1 MSQRG
6 YTPLDTPVCPVRHDR
21 RRTDT
26 DKQFVEPKKQETNMG
41 YISIQINK
49 AKGSADAGASD
60 HIERK
65 TMPKNADPTRTHL
78 NRELVEIPDGVAD
91 RTEAISHR
99 IRTAG
104 IRRKITPDQ
113 VRAIR
118 IVLSGTHEDMVRV
131 QDEGRLDEWCADNLQ
146 WLHRTFGKENTV
158 SAVLHMDEHTPHIHA
173 TVVPIV
179 TGERRKARKKQAEGK
194 RTYRKKANAVRLCAD
209 DLLTR
214 ERLVAYH
221 DSYAA
226 AMAKYGLQRGI
237 RGSEARHTTTA
248 QYYRDLK
255 RQTGELEA
263 NVQQLQT
270 ERQQAKQE
278 LDEVKKEIKSEKLEA
293 AKTEAKAALV
303 AKVGSLLGSGRLKEL
318 EADNRTLQGEVA
330 ARDESIE
337 LLQKQMERQQEE
349 HSRQLMELQAKYR
362 REMADKEAAH
372 QEEVSF
378 LKSIIQKAKKWFP
391 LFQKL
396 VYMEKFCLKVGF
408 NERQTATLI
417 SGKPLFYKG
426 ELYSE
431 EHRRKFTTE
440 EAGFQVVKDPKDM
453 SKLALAING
462 QVNGE
467 WFKEQFGRLFSSV
480 KRTVEPLRRGKGMG
494 L

>member
-1 MSQRG
+1 
-6 YTPLDTPVCPVRHDR
+6 
-21 RRTDT
+21 
-26 DKQFVEPKKQETNMG
+26 MG

-49 AKGSADAGASD
+49 AKGSADTGASD

-78 NRELVEIPDGVAD
+78 NRELVEFPDGVAD

-104 IRRKITPDQ
+104 IKRKITPDQ

-118 IVLSGTHEDMVRV
+118 IVLSGTHEDMIRV
-131 QDEGRLDEWCADNLQ
+131 QDEGRLNEWCDDNLQ

-221 DSYAA
+221 DSYAK
-226 AMAKYGLQRGI
+226 AMAKYGLQRGV
-237 RGSEARHTTTA
+237 RGSEARHITTA

-270 ERQQAKQE
+270 EQRQAERQ
-278 LDEVKKEIKSEKLEA
+278 LDEVRKEIKSEKLET
-293 AKTEAKAALV
+293 AKTEAKTALV
-303 AKVGSLLGSGRLKEL
+303 AKVGSLLGSGKLKEL

-337 LLQKQMERQQEE
+337 LLQRQMQRQQEN
-349 HSRQLMELQAKYR
+349 HQRQLMELQVKHR
-362 REMADKEAAH
+362 RELSDKEAE
-372 QEEVSF
+372 QQKKVSF
-378 LKSIIQKAKKWFP
+378 LKSIIQKAQKWFP
-391 LFQKL
+391 LFQEL

-417 SGKPLFYKG
+417 SGKPLFYEG

-431 EHRRKFTTE
+431 EHKRKFTTE
-440 EAGFQVVKDPKDM
+440 RAGFQVVKDPTNR

-462 QVNGE
+462 QLIGE
-467 WFKEQFGRLFSSV
+467 WFKEQFDRLFSSV
-480 KRTVEPLRRGKGMG
+480 KRTVEPLRRGKGVG

>member
-1 MSQRG
+1 
-6 YTPLDTPVCPVRHDR
+6 
-21 RRTDT
+21 
-26 DKQFVEPKKQETNMG
+26 MG

-49 AKGSADAGASD
+49 AKGSADTGASD

-78 NRELVEIPDGVAD
+78 NRELVEFPDGVAD

-99 IRTAG
+99 IHTAG

-194 RTYRKKANAVRLCAD
+194 RTYRKKTNAVRLCAD
-209 DLLTR
+209 GLLTR
-214 ERLVAYH
+214 ERMVAYH
-221 DSYAA
+221 DSYAK

-270 ERQQAKQE
+270 EQRQAERQ
-278 LDEVKKEIKSEKLEA
+278 LDEVRKEIKSEKLEA
-293 AKTEAKAALV
+293 AKTEAKTALV
-303 AKVGSLLGSGRLKEL
+303 AKVGSLLGSNKLKEEREGLQQRLSVL
-318 EADNRTLQGEVA
+318 EKQNE
-330 ARDESIE
+330 E
-337 LLQKQMERQQEE
+337 LMQHIKQMEREHQSERTKFNEYIDMIQRYFPYVEKLLPLIDFCRNTLNFSERVIQELCKLKE
-349 HSRQLMELQAKYR
+349 VRLKGDFYSPEFNRKFRDENAVFSFEEDKSRKGHYQIYVNDIPLVQWF
-362 REMADKEAAH
+362 
-372 QEEVSF
+372 S
-378 LKSIIQKAKKWFP
+378 QKAHKWRNS
-391 LFQKL
+391 LEITTTKQK
-396 VYMEKFCLKVGF
+396 
-408 NERQTATLI
+408 
-417 SGKPLFYKG
+417 
-426 ELYSE
+426 
-431 EHRRKFTTE
+431 
-440 EAGFQVVKDPKDM
+440 
-453 SKLALAING
+453 NG
-462 QVNGE
+462 LN
-467 WFKEQFGRLFSSV
+467 
-480 KRTVEPLRRGKGMG
+480 T
-494 L
+494 

>member
-1 MSQRG
+1 
-6 YTPLDTPVCPVRHDR
+6 
-21 RRTDT
+21 
-26 DKQFVEPKKQETNMG
+26 MG

-49 AKGSADAGASD
+49 AKGSADTGASD

-78 NRELVEIPDGVAD
+78 NRELVEFPDGVAD

-131 QDEGRLDEWCADNLQ
+131 QDEGRLDEWCDDNLQ

-179 TGERRKARKKQAEGK
+179 TGEGRKARKKQADGK
-194 RTYRKKANAVRLCAD
+194 HTYRKKANAVRLCAD
-209 DLLTR
+209 DLMSR

-221 DSYAA
+221 DSYAK

-255 RQTGELEA
+255 RKTGVLEA
-263 NVQQLQT
+263 NVRQLQT
-270 ERQQAKQE
+270 EQEQAERQ
-278 LDEVKKEIKSEKLEA
+278 LDEVRKDIKSEKLEA
-293 AKTEAKAALV
+293 AKTEAKTALV
-303 AKVGSLLGSGRLKEL
+303 ARVGSLLSSGKLKEL

-337 LLQKQMERQQEE
+337 LLQRQMQRQQEE
-349 HSRQLMELQAKYR
+349 HHRQLMELQAKHR
-362 REMADKEAAH
+362 RELSDKEAEH
-372 QEEVSF
+372 QKKVSF
-378 LKSIIQKAKKWFP
+378 LKSIIQKAQKWFP
-391 LFQKL
+391 LFQEL

-417 SGKPLFYKG
+417 SGKPLFYEG

-431 EHRRKFTTE
+431 EHKRKFTTE
-440 EAGFQVVKDPKDM
+440 RAGFQVVKDPKDR

-462 QVNGE
+462 QLIGE
-467 WFKEQFGRLFSSV
+467 WFREQFDRLFSSV

>member
-1 MSQRG
+1 
-6 YTPLDTPVCPVRHDR
+6 
-21 RRTDT
+21 
-26 DKQFVEPKKQETNMG
+26 MG

-49 AKGSADAGASD
+49 AKGSADTGASD

-78 NRELVEIPDGVAD
+78 NRELVEFPDGVAD

-104 IRRKITPDQ
+104 IKRKITTDQ

-118 IVLSGTHEDMVRV
+118 IVLSGTHEDMIRV
-131 QDEGRLDEWCADNLQ
+131 QDEDRLNEWCDDNLQ

-179 TGERRKARKKQAEGK
+179 TGERRKARKRQAEGK

-214 ERLVAYH
+214 EKLVAYH
-221 DSYAA
+221 DSYAK

-255 RQTGELEA
+255 RQTGELET
-263 NVQQLQT
+263 NVRQLQAEQKQA
-270 ERQQAKQE
+270 ERQ
-278 LDEVKKEIKSEKLEA
+278 LDEVRKGIRSEKLEA
-293 AKTEAKAALV
+293 AKTEAKTALV
-303 AKVGSLLGSGRLKEL
+303 AKVGSLLGSGKLKGL

-337 LLQKQMERQQEE
+337 LLQRQMQRQQEE
-349 HSRQLMELQAKYR
+349 HHRQFMELQAKHR
-362 REMADKEAAH
+362 RELSDKEAEH
-372 QEEVSF
+372 QKEVSF

-391 LFQKL
+391 LFQEL
-396 VYMEKFCLKVGF
+396 VYMEKFCLKIGF

-417 SGKPLFYKG
+417 SGKPLFYEG

-431 EHRRKFTTE
+431 EHKRKFTTE
-440 EAGFQVVKDPKDM
+440 RAGFQVVKYPKDR

-462 QVNGE
+462 QPIGE
-467 WFKEQFGRLFSSV
+467 WFKEQFGKLFTSV
-480 KRTVEPLRRGKGMG
+480 KKTVIHTRNKGVKI
-494 L
+494 

>member
-1 MSQRG
+1 
-6 YTPLDTPVCPVRHDR
+6 
-21 RRTDT
+21 
-26 DKQFVEPKKQETNMG
+26 MG

-49 AKGSADAGASD
+49 AKGSADTGASD

-78 NRELVEIPDGVAD
+78 NRELVEFPDGVAD
-91 RTEAISHR
+91 RTEAISHH

-104 IRRKITPDQ
+104 IKRKITPGQ

-118 IVLSGTHEDMVRV
+118 IVLSGTHEDMMKI
-131 QDEGRLDEWCADNLQ
+131 QGEGRLDEWCDDNLQ
-146 WLHRTFGKENTV
+146 WLQRTFGKENTV

-173 TVVPIV
+173 TIVPIV
-179 TGERRKARKKQAEGK
+179 TGERRKAKKKQADSK

-248 QYYRDLK
+248 QYNRDLK
-255 RQTGELEA
+255 RQTSELEA

-270 ERQQAKQE
+270 EQQQAEQQ
-278 LDEVKKEIKSEKLEA
+278 LDEVRQEVKSEKLEA
-293 AKTEAKAALV
+293 AKTEAKAAFV
-303 AKVGSLLGSGRLKEL
+303 AKVGSLLGGGKLKEL
-318 EADNRTLQGEVA
+318 EADNRILQGEVA
-330 ARDESIE
+330 ARDEGIK
-337 LLQKQMERQQEE
+337 LLQQQMQRQQEE
-349 HSRQLMELQAKYR
+349 HNRQLMELQVKHR
-362 REMADKEAAH
+362 REMTDKEAAH

-391 LFQKL
+391 LFQEL
-396 VYMEKFCLKVGF
+396 VYMEKFCLKIGF

-417 SGKPLFYKG
+417 SGKPIFYKG

-431 EHRRKFTTE
+431 EHKRKFKTE
-440 EAGFQVVKDPKDM
+440 NAGFQVVKDPKDK
-453 SKLALAING
+453 SKLVLCIEG
-462 QVNGE
+462 KPIGE
-467 WFKEQFGRLFSSV
+467 WFKEQFNKLFSSV
-480 KRTVEPLRRGKGMG
+480 RRTVAPLKKGKGMG
-494 L
+494 V

>member
-1 MSQRG
+1 
-6 YTPLDTPVCPVRHDR
+6 
-21 RRTDT
+21 
-26 DKQFVEPKKQETNMG
+26 MG

-49 AKGSADAGASD
+49 AKGAADTGASD

-78 NRELVEIPDGVAD
+78 NRELVEFPDGVAD
-91 RTEAISHR
+91 RTKAISHR
-99 IRTAG
+99 IRTAD
-104 IRRKITPDQ
+104 IKRKVTPDQ

-118 IVLSGTHEDMVRV
+118 IVLSGTHEDMIRV
-131 QDEGRLDEWCADNLQ
+131 QDEGRLNEWCDDNLQ

-173 TVVPIV
+173 TIVPIV

-214 ERLVAYH
+214 EKLVAYH
-221 DSYAA
+221 DSYAK

-237 RGSEARHTTTA
+237 RGSEARHTTA

-270 ERQQAKQE
+270 EQRQAERQ
-278 LDEVKKEIKSEKLEA
+278 LDEVRKEIKSEKLEA
-293 AKTEAKAALV
+293 TKTEAKTALV
-303 AKVGSLLGSGRLKEL
+303 AKVGSLLGSGKLKEL

-337 LLQKQMERQQEE
+337 LLQRQMQRQQEE
-349 HSRQLMELQAKYR
+349 HQRQLMELQAKHR
-362 REMADKEAAH
+362 RELSDKEAEH
-372 QEEVSF
+372 QKKVSF
-378 LKSIIQKAKKWFP
+378 LKSIIQKAQKWFP
-391 LFQKL
+391 LFQEL

-417 SGKPLFYKG
+417 SGKPLFYEG

-431 EHRRKFTTE
+431 EHKRKFTTE
-440 EAGFQVVKDPKDM
+440 RAGFQVVKDPKDR

-462 QVNGE
+462 QLIGE
-467 WFKEQFGRLFSSV
+467 WFREQFGRLFSSV
-480 KRTVEPLRRGKGMG
+480 KKTVEPLRRGKGTA

>member
-1 MSQRG
+1 
-6 YTPLDTPVCPVRHDR
+6 
-21 RRTDT
+21 
-26 DKQFVEPKKQETNMG
+26 MG

-49 AKGSADAGASD
+49 AKGSADTGASD

-78 NRELVEIPDGVAD
+78 NRELVEFPDGVAD

-104 IRRKITPDQ
+104 IKRKITTDQ

-118 IVLSGTHEDMVRV
+118 IVLSGTHEDMIRV
-131 QDEGRLDEWCADNLQ
+131 QGDGRLNEWCDDNLQ

-179 TGERRKARKKQAEGK
+179 TGERRKARKKQVEGK

-214 ERLVAYH
+214 EKLVAYH
-221 DSYAA
+221 DSYAK

-263 NVQQLQT
+263 NVQQLQAEQRQA
-270 ERQQAKQE
+270 ERQ
-278 LDEVKKEIKSEKLEA
+278 LDEVRKEIKSEKLEA
-293 AKTEAKAALV
+293 TKTEAKTALV
-303 AKVGSLLGSGRLKEL
+303 AKVGSLLGSGKLKEL

-337 LLQKQMERQQEE
+337 LLQRQMQRQQEE
-349 HSRQLMELQAKYR
+349 HQRQLMELQAKHR
-362 REMADKEAAH
+362 RELSDKEAEH
-372 QEEVSF
+372 QKEVSF
-378 LKSIIQKAKKWFP
+378 LKSIIQKAQKWFP
-391 LFQKL
+391 LFQEL
-396 VYMEKFCLKVGF
+396 VYLEKFCLKVGF

-417 SGKPLFYKG
+417 SGKPLFYEG

-431 EHRRKFTTE
+431 EHKRKFTTE
-440 EAGFQVVKDPKDM
+440 RAGFQVVKDPKDR

-462 QVNGE
+462 QLIGE
-467 WFKEQFGRLFSSV
+467 WFREQFGRLFSSV
-480 KRTVEPLRRGKGMG
+480 KKTVEPLRRGKGTA

>member
-1 MSQRG
+1 
-6 YTPLDTPVCPVRHDR
+6 
-21 RRTDT
+21 
-26 DKQFVEPKKQETNMG
+26 MG

-49 AKGSADAGASD
+49 AKGSADTGASD

-65 TMPKNADPTRTHL
+65 SIPKNADPTRTHL
-78 NRELVEIPDGVAD
+78 NRELVEFPDGVAD

-118 IVLSGTHEDMVRV
+118 IVLSGTHEDMIKV
-131 QDEGRLDEWCADNLQ
+131 QDEGRLGEWCDDNLQ

-214 ERLVAYH
+214 EKLVAYH
-221 DSYAA
+221 DCYAKV
-226 AMAKYGLQRGI
+226 MAKYGLQRGI

-248 QYYRDLK
+248 QFYRDLK

-270 ERQQAKQE
+270 EQRQAERQ
-278 LDEVKKEIKSEKLEA
+278 LDEVRKEIKSEKLEI
-293 AKTEAKAALV
+293 AKTEAKTALV
-303 AKVGSLLGSGRLKEL
+303 AKVGSLLGSGKLKEL
-318 EADNRTLQGEVA
+318 EADNRILQGEVA

-337 LLQKQMERQQEE
+337 LLQRQMLRQQEE
-349 HSRQLMELQAKYR
+349 HHRQLMELQAKHR
-362 REMADKEAAH
+362 RELSDKQAVH
-372 QEEVSF
+372 QKEVSF
-378 LKSIIQKAKKWFP
+378 LKSIISKAQTWFP
-391 LFQKL
+391 LFQEL

-417 SGKPLFYKG
+417 SGKPLFYEG

-431 EHRRKFTTE
+431 EHKRKFTTE
-440 EAGFQVVKDPKDM
+440 RAGFQVVKAPTNR

-462 QVNGE
+462 QLIGE